1 VLVNGRPYT
10 GGPIPNNST
19 VDDTNGSLLLK
30 TSTGSL
36 RVYGAGVTAIF
47 KLVRSRYKGKPI
59 YELRLRGGNFNVC
72 KRRTSSAAQTTPTT
86 VRRLWGKGKGSFRT
100 RGRYSSATVRGTTW
114 LTADRCDGTLV
125 RVFQGVIEVR
135 DFRLKKTV
143 RVPRG
148 KSYVA
153 KAP

>member
-1 VLVNGRPYT
+1 
-10 GGPIPNNST
+10 
-19 VDDTNGSLLLK
+19 
-30 TSTGSL
+30 
-36 RVYGAGVTAIF
+36 
-47 KLVRSRYKGKPI
+47 
-59 YELRLRGGNFNVC
+59 VC